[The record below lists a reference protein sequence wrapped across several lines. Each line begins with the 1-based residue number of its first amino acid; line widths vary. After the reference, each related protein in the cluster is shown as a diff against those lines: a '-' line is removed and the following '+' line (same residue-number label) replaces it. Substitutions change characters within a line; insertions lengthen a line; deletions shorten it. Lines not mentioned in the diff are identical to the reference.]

1 MFMDA
6 TMVLSEVHKMKNM
19 IINRIISV
27 LNDMDLVTLQAV
39 LNVLTRMKG
48 GELWI
53 ARKTMN

>member
-1 MFMDA
+1 
-6 TMVLSEVHKMKNM
+6 MKNM

-48 GELWI
+48 KNYG
-53 ARKTMN
+53 